1 MLISS
6 TPRVQLRRSV
16 MSFDCTK
23 HINPMALMSIYS
35 FMGATHCLQWIQINS
50 ISKLFII
57 HTALK
62 YHSFGKFL
70 FYNWFYTIVRSQRK
84 AVIGPLQLFKERP
97 KWRCKGHGVTG
108 LRVHTLLHITLSA
121 SCVQQVSP
129 CDLDWDSGLLG
140 MWAFKHYSSG
150 MAWSRS
156 RQCGCDLS
164 RSGVLRV
171 TDLAR
176 LDCGSLSTGRPTA
189 LMSAHRTSPTV
200 GAFLRLCLLN
210 ITLPD
215 HPNLKKCPGRF
226 KFSQECGPSEHPP
239 AHLDPS

>member
-1 MLISS
+1 MLIST

-97 KWRCKGHGVTG
+97 KWRCKGYRVKSSHSPAHNPLRELCSAGVTVRPWLG
-108 LRVHTLLHITLSA
+108 FWVAGNVSIQALLL
-121 SCVQQVSP
+121 
-129 CDLDWDSGLLG
+129 WDGVKQISTVRL
-140 MWAFKHYSSG
+140 
-150 MAWSRS
+150 WS
-156 RQCGCDLS
+156 
-164 RSGVLRV
+164 
-171 TDLAR
+171 
-176 LDCGSLSTGRPTA
+176 
-189 LMSAHRTSPTV
+189 
-200 GAFLRLCLLN
+200 
-210 ITLPD
+210 
-215 HPNLKKCPGRF
+215 
-226 KFSQECGPSEHPP
+226 
-239 AHLDPS
+239 